1 MDSSG
6 NYRLATV
13 RWHAFSQ
20 KVPTRQAGYASEASD
35 GLKDRVIFP
44 LVGVRP
50 RQRPRNPLVLRTPD
64 ELEEDVRK
72 FYDRNNLQDV
82 IDVEL
87 LIKGARIAQEP
98 DNLYT
103 LQLTTAEFK
112 AIKDEKESGFWQQ
125 SKDLK
130 RLGFGLANF
139 LFTIPAYRYI
149 DWRGRR
155 LLLLISLAG
164 MFLSL
169 LAIGFFFRI
178 GNDEARLALVST
190 FAIGFFTFFYGI
202 GAGPVPFTFSAEVFP
217 LAFRAVR
224 LSVARDLDAAARNPT
239 LNMSRHDVFRTVF
252 NVTMSDEEIDANLSA
267 NGYSLN
273 GFHRT
278 LNSYSAED
286 SSHRSSSEADRQFTR
301 RLTPAEHA
309 TPRTIPNQPHSP
321 EMEILAV
328 IWSEAR
334 LEKFIDLV
342 RPGFDYGWIDEIRED
357 WLQTLSILVD
367 IGWQDWGR
375 FGDIFLRHRGKN
387 GELDRSDRMIPK
399 YTLAILED
407 DSFLG
412 SPWAEK
418 FQASQYTF
426 CPIDIEEG
434 KSLMFSKEWKL
445 PFINETSASIGIG
458 AYGRVTKEI
467 IGSGHFRSRSEH
479 HLPGA
484 PYSKDIAVALKQFEA
499 RGDFRS
505 ETNNLD
511 VLRSSLS
518 KHDRI
523 VPFLATVTIGNSFNI
538 LSPLAE
544 MDLDV
549 FLREGHQRCPDF
561 TVRDL
566 MQEAA
571 HLAGALAFLHQGLD
585 SNPPG
590 LTCCHMDLK
599 PSNILVFQGDSLDYP
614 KVGKWKISD
623 FGISI
628 MSRPERTGT
637 TVTEFVDSF
646 THRELSR
653 PPPGP
658 YQSPD
663 GAGLGLK
670 SDIWSLG
677 CILTRVLALGL
688 GGTAGMMQL
697 DHLRSTSDDGESPYE
712 NDYFYRGSPP
722 VVNPHVRTWLSGLV
736 GGGYN
741 YNPEFLEKC
750 QSLIVSMLSINHD
763 DRPSARDV
771 QEQLHYLVDIARP
784 IVFRP
789 PSTNTSVGGSAS
801 IGSGSDNIG
810 ISNRESRLR
819 EERLIWHAISLLDG
833 DANIEER
840 IWHDDDRLLI
850 HVVRFG
856 LAFKLEKLLAREP
869 GLDVETPDS
878 NGDTPLKIA
887 ASAKEHHAYVVEVLL
902 NAGASID
909 APSRRGVTP
918 LMAACRH
925 GNVSAVRLL
934 LDRGADCS
942 RPSRDGYTCLH
953 YAMFSEDG
961 AKIIQL
967 LKGRVS
973 FNIRRSHNDETP
985 LITLIKRYD
994 GTASWWEKFGK
1005 LLQGFADINMAD
1017 TNRCTP
1023 LSLAVE
1029 EDRSQLA
1036 AVLLREGAE
1045 YGERPKPRHLSS
1057 DMTAVLKNAQPR
1069 GRRESEGRPG
1079 SSTTRF
1085 SLIRRFSTFRF

>member
-1 MDSSG
+1 
-6 NYRLATV
+6 
-13 RWHAFSQ
+13 
-20 KVPTRQAGYASEASD
+20 
-35 GLKDRVIFP
+35 
-44 LVGVRP
+44 
-50 RQRPRNPLVLRTPD
+50 
-64 ELEEDVRK
+64 
-72 FYDRNNLQDV
+72 
-82 IDVEL
+82 
-87 LIKGARIAQEP
+87 
-98 DNLYT
+98 
-103 LQLTTAEFK
+103 
-112 AIKDEKESGFWQQ
+112 
-125 SKDLK
+125 
-130 RLGFGLANF
+130 
-139 LFTIPAYRYI
+139 
-149 DWRGRR
+149 
-155 LLLLISLAG
+155 
-164 MFLSL
+164 
-169 LAIGFFFRI
+169 
-178 GNDEARLALVST
+178 
-190 FAIGFFTFFYGI
+190 
-202 GAGPVPFTFSAEVFP
+202 
-217 LAFRAVR
+217 
-224 LSVARDLDAAARNPT
+224 
-239 LNMSRHDVFRTVF
+239 
-252 NVTMSDEEIDANLSA
+252 MSDEEIDATLSE
-267 NGYSLN
+267 NGYSLS

-278 LNSYSAED
+278 LTSYSGGD
-286 SSHRSSSEADRQFTR
+286 SSHRSSSEADRQFPR
-301 RLTPAEHA
+301 RLTPVEHT
-309 TPRTIPNQPHSP
+309 TPRTIPNPPQSP
-321 EMEILAV
+321 EADMYGISPHHTYFPDDHHFYNLHANTRYRVPHLIGDSHPYSHDPLFVEGPTERRQSLQRESMLKELSRAIQTATHRRDRPSEKVVTRHSLAV
-328 IWSEAR
+328 IWSESR

-342 RPGFDYGWIDEIRED
+342 RPGFDDSWIGAIREE

-375 FGDIFLRHRGKN
+375 FGDIFLRHRDEN
-387 GELDRSDRMIPK
+387 GELDRSDRRIPT

-445 PFINETSASIGIG
+445 PFINETSASIGTG

-484 PYSKDIAVALKQFEA
+484 PYNKDIAVALKQFEA

-505 ETNNLD
+505 ETKNLD

-585 SNPPG
+585 SHPPG

-599 PSNILVFQGDSLDYP
+599 PGNILVFQGDSLDYP

-628 MSRPERTGT
+628 MSQPERTGT
-637 TVTEFVDSF
+637 TVTEFVDTF
-646 THRELSR
+646 THRERPR

-663 GAGLGLK
+663 SAGLGLK

-688 GGTAGMMQL
+688 EGANGMMHLDQL
-697 DHLRSTSDDGESPYE
+697 RGTTDDGVSPYE

-722 VVNPHVRTWLSGLV
+722 VVNPHVQTWLSGLV
-736 GGGYN
+736 RGGYN
-741 YNPEFLEKC
+741 YNPEFLERC
-750 QSLIVSMLSINHD
+750 RSLIVSMLSINHD
-763 DRPSARDV
+763 ERPGARDV
-771 QEQLHYLVDIARP
+771 QEQLHYLADIARP
-784 IVFRP
+784 VVPRP
-789 PSTNTSVGGSAS
+789 PSTNTSVGGSVS
-801 IGSGSDNIG
+801 IGSGSDNIRF
-810 ISNRESRLR
+810 SNRESRLR
-819 EERLIWHAISLLDG
+819 EERLILHAISLLDG
-833 DANIEER
+833 DVTIEER

-850 HVVRFG
+850 HVVRLG
-856 LAFKLEKLLAREP
+856 LAFKLENLLALEP
-869 GLDVETPDS
+869 GLDLETPDS
-878 NGDTPLKIA
+878 NGETPLKIA
-887 ASAKEHHAYVVEVLL
+887 VSAKEHHAYVAEILL
-902 NAGASID
+902 NAGVNID

-934 LDRGADCS
+934 LERGADCS
-942 RPSRDGYTCLH
+942 RPSQDGYTSLH
-953 YAMFSEDG
+953 YATYSEDG

-967 LKGRVS
+967 LQGRVS

-985 LITLIKRYD
+985 LLTLIKRYD
-994 GTASWWEKFGK
+994 GTESWWDKFGK
-1005 LLQGFADINMAD
+1005 LLQGSADINMAD
-1017 TNRCTP
+1017 ANRFTP

-1036 AVLLREGAE
+1036 AVLLKQGAE
-1045 YGERPKPRHLSS
+1045 YGERLKPRHLSS
-1057 DMTAVLKNAQPR
+1057 DMAKVLKNAQPR
-1069 GRRESEGRPG
+1069 GRRESQDSTRPP
-1079 SSTTRF
+1079 TTR
-1085 SLIRRFSTFRF
+1085 SNLIRRFSTFKF